1 MTVDWNW
8 IIHESLVGIS
18 FIILF
23 ISVSSNFLYEEKL
36 VAYIRKN
43 KPKLYETLT
52 SYSFFGKLRYKIYR
66 LEISRMGL
74 LFLGYLFVKNPEDDE
89 KMLYYKRI
97 IRYSYIVTFITFI
110 IVLGIIK

>member
-8 IIHESLVGIS
+8 IIHFSLLGIS

-23 ISVSSNFLYEEKL
+23 ISASSNFLYREKL

-52 SYSFFGKLRYKIYR
+52 SYSFFGKLRYKIYHF
-66 LEISRMGL
+66 EISRMGL
-74 LFLGYLFVKNPEDDE
+74 LFPGYLFVKNPEDDE
-89 KMLYYKRI
+89 KILYYKKI
-97 IRYSYIVTFITFI
+97 IKYSYIIILITFI
-110 IVLGIIK
+110 ILWGIIK